1 MDTHF
6 VDQALAN
13 YRAQTGDLRSWE
25 SLPPSIQSQIIIAAQ
40 KLKREAPLTIDEV
53 LQQRTSV
60 TTSLGSVVGT
70 SNWRLL

>member
-25 SLPPSIQSQIIIAAQ
+25 SLPPTTQSRIILAAE
-40 KLKREAPLTIDEV
+40 KLKRE
-53 LQQRTSV
+53 QRTSV
-60 TTSLGSVVGT
+60 TTSLGSVVGP